1 MEVELCAPSTYARS
15 ARVIGESL
23 VHCLAFKEIARA
35 LQIGDDAFS
44 DDPIFRKQAR
54 PTRKAELSFVQSF
67 VSRYLIK
74 RELIMPDVAMS
85 NELLPT
91 IRMR

>member
-1 MEVELCAPSTYARS
+1 MCSINVRKKC
-15 ARVIGESL
+15 ESYRERL
-23 VHCLAFKEIARA
+23 VHCLAFKEITRTS
-35 LQIGDDAFS
+35 QIGDDAFS
-44 DDPIFRKQAR
+44 DDPIFTKQAR
-54 PTRKAELSFVQSF
+54 STRKAELSLVQSF

-85 NELLPT
+85 KELLPA